1 MTVLGSV
8 DTTRNKTDKNL
19 CIQGVY
25 NLVESEWTIKI
36 KDVIVNGWRISW
48 EIQCRVRIWSVRI

>member
-19 CIQGVY
+19 SFRGVY
-25 NLVESEWTIKI
+25 NLVESEWAIKI
-36 KDVIVNGWRISW
+36 KDVIVNGWRIS
-48 EIQCRVRIWSVRI
+48 